1 MEHRLQKVEE
11 ADMTILVS
19 IKELHVVNSLQID
32 VLVSEVKLS
41 TVE

>member
-19 IKELHVVNSLQID
+19 IQELHVVNCFQID
-32 VLVSEVKLS
+32 VLVRKVELS